1 VRSLDSAAAV
11 LAAATTLP
19 ALSALAADIGFTP
32 PALPLHAELRGALG
46 LQDLSIHDAA
56 VLSGPGA
63 LRALVVQSGAGA
75 PLRDTVSTIAR
86 RLTSR
91 APQLLWLL
99 IAAQHD
105 TPELAI
111 ATWTENGHGARV
123 AALLLDRTRV
133 LPSDAETFNALAGS
147 ASEPDLLAHSCWLDI
162 LGREAITRRFYRA
175 LERVMGELARRSTGR
190 AGDAARGELALL
202 NVSRLL
208 FLSFLESRGWLNGD
222 PRFLSTTFAH
232 CMEHGGRFHARA
244 LQPLFFGTLNTPMR
258 SRARAARA
266 FGRIPF
272 LNGGLFARTP
282 LERRHRHVT
291 FPDDALGLV
300 FSDLLTRY
308 RFTAREDGAGWSEAA
323 IDPEMLGKAFESL
336 MGAQERRASGA
347 FYTPQP
353 LVAHVTRTA
362 LVHALARLGPHA
374 AIVEAA
380 LRGERSTGDGCAL
393 LHEHIGALR
402 VLDPACGS
410 GAFLVH
416 ALETLAALR
425 VATGD
430 ARRLAVIRREL
441 LTRSIFG
448 VDVNP
453 MAVWLCELR
462 LWLSVIIES
471 DEADPLAITPLPNL
485 DRNVRV
491 GDSLAGDAFT
501 GVALARSGASIERLR
516 ARYARATGTRK
527 HAVRRQLDRAE
538 RSMALAHLDHQREC
552 TTARRRDL
560 LSALRSLDLF
570 GRRPPPTAAE
580 RDQLAADRTHARSLA
595 AARRALENGGAL
607 PFAWVTH
614 FPDVAERGGF
624 DVVIGNPPW
633 VRLHRIPSHTRAALR
648 WRYAS
653 FRLAAWHR
661 GATIAGAGPGFAA
674 QVDLAAL
681 FAERSLELLR
691 NGGTLALLLPM
702 KMWSALAGG
711 GIRRVMTDR
720 AHLVAIEDF
729 TESPPAFQA
738 AVYPSLLVAARTV
751 APASSTSPVSPDPA
765 GEKKPHIAATL
776 HRSRSALRWEIAANR
791 LALDDDA
798 ASPWL
803 LLPAAVRDA
812 FDEIARV
819 GTPLAESAFGAPR
832 LGVKS
837 GCNEAFL
844 VEWEGRGDTALATV
858 RSGGRSGCVERS
870 LLRPVLRGEGIARWS
885 AAERASWLLWTHG
898 ADGAPLRAL
907 PPGAA
912 AWLAPWRSTLA
923 ARSDGHG
930 RTPWWSLFRTAS
942 ASSSCAR
949 VVWADVSREPRALV
963 LAPGDCTVPLNSCYV
978 LPCRDPRDAA
988 ALAALLNS
996 PLAAAWLNALAEPAR
1011 GGYRRYL
1018 AWTVALLPIPRDWS
1032 RARDILAPVAER
1044 ALAGDEPANDR
1055 LTCAA
1060 LQAYRLPLAHAEP
1073 LLTWCT
1079 R

>member
-1 VRSLDSAAAV
+1 MLATAA
-11 LAAATTLP
+11 TLP
-19 ALSALAADIGFTP
+19 ACSALAADIGFTP
-32 PALPLHAELRGALG
+32 PALPLHAELRDALG
-46 LQDLSIHDAA
+46 LDEQSIRDAS

-63 LRALVVQSGAGA
+63 LRALIVQCRGRA
-75 PLRDTVSTIAR
+75 PLRDTVSMIAH
-86 RLTSR
+86 RLASR

-99 IAAQHD
+99 IAAQQD
-105 TPELAI
+105 APGLAI
-111 ATWTENGHGARV
+111 ATWTGNGHGTRV

-133 LPSDAETFNALAGS
+133 LPSDAETFNALASS
-147 ASEPDLLAHSCWLDI
+147 AAEPDLLAHASWLDI
-162 LGREAITRRFYRA
+162 LGREALTRRFYRA
-175 LERVMGELARRSTGR
+175 LERVVGELARRSVGR
-190 AGDAARGELALL
+190 ATDRTRSELALL

-208 FLSFLESRGWLNGD
+208 FLSFLETRGWLNGD
-222 PRFLSTTFAH
+222 PRFLLTTFAR

-244 LQPLFFGTLNTPMR
+244 LQPLFFGTLNTPI
-258 SRARAARA
+258 RARSNAARA

-282 LERRHRHVT
+282 LERRHRHVE

-308 RFTAREDGAGWSEAA
+308 RFTAREDAAGWSEAA

-336 MGAQERRASGA
+336 MGAPERRASGA

-353 LVAHVTRTA
+353 LVAHVTRSA
-362 LVHALARLGPHA
+362 LLHALAQGEPDVAVVDATLRGEACDATLSA
-374 AIVEAA
+374 TLCERVAA
-380 LRGERSTGDGCAL
+380 LR
-393 LHEHIGALR
+393 I
-402 VLDPACGS
+402 LDPACGS

-425 VATGD
+425 VTIGD
-430 ARRLAVIRREL
+430 RRRLAVIRREL
-441 LTRSIFG
+441 LTRTIFG

-501 GVALARSGASIERLR
+501 GVLLSRAGGAVERLR

-538 RSMALAHLDHQREC
+538 RGVALAHLDYQREC
-552 TTARRRDL
+552 AAARRRDL
-560 LSALRSLDLF
+560 LSALRSRDLF
-570 GRRPPPTAAE
+570 GRRPHPTAAE
-580 RDQLAADRTHARSLA
+580 RELLAAVRSRARA
-595 AARRALENGGAL
+595 ITAARRALANGGAL

-624 DVVIGNPPW
+624 DVIIGNPPW
-633 VRLHRIPSHTRAALR
+633 VRLHRIPQHTRAALR
-648 WRYAS
+648 SRYTS
-653 FRLAAWHR
+653 FRLAAWNR

-691 NGGTLALLLPM
+691 DGGTLALLLPM

-711 GIRRVMTDR
+711 GIRAVLADR
-720 AHLVAIEDF
+720 ARIVAIEDF

-738 AVYPSLLVAARTV
+738 AVYPSLLVAAR
-751 APASSTSPVSPDPA
+751 AAARGIPA
-765 GEKKPHIAATL
+765 GPVTSALPTTAAPRIAATV
-776 HRSRSALRWEIAANR
+776 HRARGALRWELAANR

-803 LLPAAVRDA
+803 LLPAAVREA
-812 FDEIARV
+812 FDQLARA
-819 GTPLAESAFGAPR
+819 GTALADSVFGAPR

-844 VEWEGRGDTALATV
+844 VEWEGRGDTVLAIV
-858 RSGGRSGCVERS
+858 RSGERSGCVERS
-870 LLRPVLRGEGIARWS
+870 LLRPVLRGESIARWS
-885 AAERASWLLWTHG
+885 ATARASWLLWTHD
-898 ADGAPLRAL
+898 ADGAPLRTL
-907 PPGAA
+907 PPGAT
-912 AWLAPWRSTLA
+912 AWLAPWRRTLA
-923 ARSDGHG
+923 ARSDGRG
-930 RTPWWSLFRTAS
+930 RAPWWSLFRTAS
-942 ASSSCAR
+942 ASPGSAR
-949 VVWADVSREPRALV
+949 VVWADVGREPRALV

-996 PLAAAWLNALAEPAR
+996 SLAAAWLNALAEPAR

-1018 AWTVALLPIPRDWS
+1018 AWTVALLPIPRDWP
-1032 RARDILAPVAER
+1032 RARDILAPIAER
-1044 ALAGDEPANDR
+1044 ALAGDEPSSET

-1060 LQAYRLPLAHAEP
+1060 LQAYRVPLARAEP
-1073 LLTWCT
+1073 LLTWCS